1 MAVEQHTT
9 ANEYILLHLTFLSN
23 KEPHGVLDF
32 SVIHLDS
39 VFFSVVLAVV
49 FGGSF
54 YLAARTATAGVPGK
68 FQNFVE
74 LVVEFIDTQ
83 VKDSFH
89 GTNKLLAPLAL
100 TIFCWV
106 FLFNAMDVLPV
117 DLLPALAH
125 GAGIGHLKVVPST
138 DLNVTFAMALTV
150 FVLIIYYSIKC
161 KGLGGFLAELTLQ
174 PFTAKNP
181 VVKTLLVPA
190 NLLLEIVPLL
200 ARPISLSL
208 RLYGNLFAG
217 EMIFLLLATLTL
229 HGVEQLST
237 FGGWFFLTMQFLLSF
252 VWAVFHL
259 LVITLQAFIFMVL
272 TVVYLAMAQEHH

>member
-1 MAVEQHTT
+1 MTAEQPTT
-9 ANEYILLHLTFLSN
+9 ANEYILRHLTFLSN
-23 KEPHGVLDF
+23 KEPVGVMDF
-32 SVIHLDS
+32 SVVHLDS
-39 VFFSVVLAVV
+39 VFFSVLLALL

-54 YLAARTATAGVPGK
+54 FFAARTATSGVPGK

-106 FLFNAMDVLPV
+106 FLFNAMDILPV
-117 DLLPALAH
+117 DLLPWIAH
-125 GAGIGHLKVVPST
+125 GVGFAHLKVVPTT

-150 FVLIIYYSIKC
+150 FILIIYYSIKC
-161 KGLGGFLAELTLQ
+161 KGLGGFIAELTLQ

-181 VVKTLLVPA
+181 LVKALLVLP
-190 NLLLEIVPLL
+190 NLILEIVPFL

-217 EMIFLLLATLTL
+217 EMIFLLLAALTL
-229 HGVEQLST
+229 HGVEQLSSV
-237 FGGWFFLTMQFLLSF
+237 GGWALLVAQFVLAF
-252 VWAVFHL
+252 AWAVFHL

-272 TVVYLAMAQEHH
+272 TIVYLAMAQEHH